1 MENIITFLKD
11 ILNYTATLM
20 PQVIVGLKS
29 TLEIF
34 TLTLALSIPLGIIV
48 ALGRLSKI
56 KIINKI
62 TSFYVLIM
70 RGTPLLLQI
79 VFIFFG
85 LPNLNIVID
94 RFPAAIIAF
103 TLNYGAYFGEIF
115 RAGISSV
122 DVGQNEAAQ
131 VLGLSKTDTFFRIIL
146 PQAFKTVLP
155 PVANEIVTL
164 VKDTALVYV
173 IGLDELL
180 RVGKIACNRDSSLL
194 PLLIIGLV
202 YLILIGIFTKLL
214 DKLEKNINITVKMC
228 LYVKNKGIEKNIWKH
243 FSS

>member
-1 MENIITFLKD
+1 MYTIITFLKD
-11 ILNYTATLM
+11 IVNYTGTLF
-20 PQVIVGLKS
+20 PQVLEGLKV
-29 TLEIF
+29 TIEIF
-34 TLTLALSIPLGIIV
+34 LLTLILSIPLGVLV

-56 KIINKI
+56 KIINKL
-62 TSFYVLIM
+62 TGFYVLIM

-103 TLNYGAYFGEIF
+103 TLNYAAYFGEIF

-122 DVGQNEAAQ
+122 DIGQNEASQ
-131 VLGLSKTDTFFRIIL
+131 VLGLSKKDTFFRIIL
-146 PQAFKTVLP
+146 PQAFKTILP
-155 PVANEIVTL
+155 PIANEIVTL

-173 IGLDELL
+173 IGIDELL

-194 PLLIIGLV
+194 PLLIIGIV
-202 YLILIGIFTKLL
+202 YLILIGIFTKIF
-214 DKLEKNINITVKMC
+214 DK
-228 LYVKNKGIEKNIWKH
+228 IEKKYQYYN
-243 FSS
+243 

>member
-122 DVGQNEAAQ
+122 DVGQNEATQ

-214 DKLEKNINITVKMC
+214 DKLEKK
-228 LYVKNKGIEKNIWKH
+228 YQYY
-243 FSS
+243 S

>member
-1 MENIITFLKD
+1 MYTIITFLKD
-11 ILNYTATLM
+11 IVNYTGTLF
-20 PQVIVGLKS
+20 PQVLEGLKV
-29 TLEIF
+29 TMEIF
-34 TLTLALSIPLGIIV
+34 LLTLILSIPLGILV

-56 KIINKI
+56 KIINKL
-62 TSFYVLIM
+62 TGFYVLIM

-103 TLNYGAYFGEIF
+103 TLNYAAYFGEIF

-122 DVGQNEAAQ
+122 DIGQNEASQ
-131 VLGLSKTDTFFRIIL
+131 VLGLSKKDTFFRIIL
-146 PQAFKTVLP
+146 PQAFKIILP
-155 PVANEIVTL
+155 PIANEIVTL

-173 IGLDELL
+173 IGIDELL

-194 PLLIIGLV
+194 PLLIIGIV
-202 YLILIGIFTKLL
+202 YLILIGIFTKIF
-214 DKLEKNINITVKMC
+214 DK
-228 LYVKNKGIEKNIWKH
+228 IEKKYQYYN
-243 FSS
+243 

>member
-1 MENIITFLKD
+1 MYTIITFLKD
-11 ILNYTATLM
+11 IVNYTGTLF
-20 PQVIVGLKS
+20 PQVLEGLKV
-29 TLEIF
+29 TMEIF
-34 TLTLALSIPLGIIV
+34 LLTLILSIPLGVLV

-56 KIINKI
+56 KIINKL
-62 TSFYVLIM
+62 TGFYVLIM

-103 TLNYGAYFGEIF
+103 TLNYAAYFGEIF

-122 DVGQNEAAQ
+122 DIGQNEASQ
-131 VLGLSKTDTFFRIIL
+131 VLGLSKKDTFFRIIL
-146 PQAFKTVLP
+146 PQAFKIILP
-155 PVANEIVTL
+155 PIANEIVTL

-173 IGLDELL
+173 IGIDELL

-194 PLLIIGLV
+194 PLLIIGIV
-202 YLILIGIFTKLL
+202 YLILIGIFTKIF
-214 DKLEKNINITVKMC
+214 DK
-228 LYVKNKGIEKNIWKH
+228 IEKKYQYYN
-243 FSS
+243 